1 MTVTAKRLAKRR
13 LITDAAAGLFSARG
27 YHATRMQDIAEELDM
42 QAGSLY
48 YYFPSKE
55 ALLTA
60 IVESSVGTAVE
71 RLQSMLAQVA
81 DPVERLRQGIEE
93 HLAVFEDN
101 ADLYSIF
108 NSEKL
113 DVISGDL
120 ASQVNEL
127 GREYEN
133 LWVALIRDGV
143 ETGVFLEDLD
153 PWVTMKA
160 IVGMCNATLIWF
172 SATGELTAHEL
183 ASSFADMVLDG
194 LRT

>member
-1 MTVTAKRLAKRR
+1 
-13 LITDAAAGLFSARG
+13 
-27 YHATRMQDIAEELDM
+27 MQDIAEELDM

-60 IVESSVGTAVE
+60 IVESSVGVAVE
-71 RLQSMLAQVA
+71 RLREIVVEVA
-81 DPVERLRQGIEE
+81 DPIERVRRGIEE

-113 DVISGDL
+113 DVISAEL
-120 ASQVNEL
+120 ADRVNTL
-127 GREYEN
+127 GRQYEE
-133 LWVALIRDGV
+133 LWVGIVRGGVSDGV
-143 ETGVFLEDLD
+143 FRDDLD

-160 IVGMCNATLIWF
+160 VVGMCNATLIWF
-172 SATGELTAHEL
+172 SPGGELTARDL
-183 ASSFADMVLDG
+183 ATSFAAMVLEG
-194 LRT
+194 LRS

>member
-1 MTVTAKRLAKRR
+1 MTSKRLAKRR
-13 LITDAAAGLFSARG
+13 SIIETAAAQFSERG
-27 YHATRMQDIAEELDM
+27 YHATRMQDIAEALDM

-60 IVESSVGTAVE
+60 IVESSVGVAVE
-71 RLQSMLAQVA
+71 RMGTIVAEVSDPIDQVTRA
-81 DPVERLRQGIEE
+81 IIE
-93 HLAVFEDN
+93 HLAVFEEN

-113 DVISGDL
+113 DVISEEL
-120 ASQVNEL
+120 ADRVNAL
-127 GREYEN
+127 GRQYED
-133 LWVALIRDGV
+133 LWVKILRSGV
-143 ETGVFLEDLD
+143 ETGVFRNDLD
-153 PWVTMKA
+153 PWVAMKA

-172 SATGELTAHEL
+172 SPGGTLSTRDL
-183 ASSFADMVLDG
+183 AEAFSSMVLEG